1 MKTLLA
7 ALFILFVTAVTAG
20 EMVQIARCDESGAC
34 YITAENLAKLMNA
47 LEHWYDKAQTCRG
60 A

>member
-1 MKTLLA
+1 MKIILAILLTLATVSL
-7 ALFILFVTAVTAG
+7 AG

-34 YITAENLAKLMNA
+34 HITAENLARIMQA